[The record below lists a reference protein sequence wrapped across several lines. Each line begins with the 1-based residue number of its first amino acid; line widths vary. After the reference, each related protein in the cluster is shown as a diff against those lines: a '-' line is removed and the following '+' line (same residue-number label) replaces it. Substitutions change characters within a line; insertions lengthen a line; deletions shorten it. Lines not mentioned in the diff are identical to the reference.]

1 MKFENVSASYDVGI
15 AKELGLA
22 SAILLNKIMYLSKY
36 TSREDGYCWRTAKEL
51 EDELGLSQYQ
61 QKLAIQKLEEAGI
74 IETKNTYIIGTQIKC
89 KHFRIID
96 KSGLEETNKCDL
108 SEINKC
114 DLQETYKSDL
124 EETNKSVNNNKTII
138 IKHNNKTIKE
148 YYQDKEL
155 NDLFNDY
162 LDLRKKIKAVNSERA
177 INTLIKKLE
186 PYNDIIKKQMLNE
199 SIVNSWKSVYPIKE
213 KEKTGW
219 ELLK

>member
-74 IETKNTYIIGTQIKC
+74 IETKNTYIIGTQVKC

-108 SEINKC
+108 LETNKC
-114 DLQETYKSDL
+114 DLQ
-124 EETNKSVNNNKTII
+124 ETNKSVNNNKTII

-155 NDLFNDY
+155 NELFNDY

-213 KEKTGW
+213 KKGLD
-219 ELLK
+219 LLESWGEE